1 METAYEAV
9 YIIDT
14 GLPEEQVNAIVEK
27 YTGVVTRGGGVVDD
41 IDRWEPR
48 RLAYEVKGKREG
60 AHICMNFRS
69 EPPARDELDRIFRI
83 SDDVLRFLVIKQDER
98 ADRFPSK
105 ARAAEQER
113 RDREMAAR
121 AAAAAA
127 TAAASA
133 AVGPAAGAAAGA
145 SNGGEPVTQLLAAPE
160 TLPADA
166 GGPDAAA
173 EEPADTVEE
182 PADTVGAVDAA
193 AEPVTGEAAPAADPT
208 ADGGGDAADGGT
220 DAAAPA

>member
-69 EPPARDELDRIFRI
+69 EPPARDELDRIFRL
-83 SDDVLRFLVIKQDER
+83 SDDVLRFVVIKQDER

-133 AVGPAAGAAAGA
+133 AVGPAAGAAGA

-182 PADTVGAVDAA
+182 PADTAVGATA

>member
-69 EPPARDELDRIFRI
+69 EPAARDELDRIFRI

-133 AVGPAAGAAAGA
+133 AVGPAAVAAAGA
-145 SNGGEPVTQLLAAPE
+145 RQNGGEPARSCWPPRRRSPPT
-160 TLPADA
+160 PADLTPR
-166 GGPDAAA
+166 GR
-173 EEPADTVEE
+173 
-182 PADTVGAVDAA
+182 GARGHGRGARGHRSWT
-193 AEPVTGEAAPAADPT
+193 PRRNR
-208 ADGGGDAADGGT
+208 
-220 DAAAPA
+220 